1 MSRDQGSTRRR
12 QRSAHVALPIRLD
25 EAHLR
30 ERIVGHGFSEW
41 TKTSSRKRAQHGVEQ
56 GAHAHAVLSTNVVSS
71 TNEGDQISGANV
83 ASIRVVHAGQELYPT
98 MNPPSSVSPP
108 WPGAH
113 KWKIA
118 ETCTWWRTCT
128 CWARRRW
135 PRWQPRPRR
144 TTCVLCER
152 GRRGLE
158 GGRGGEGGCV
168 GLCAVVLW

>member
-1 MSRDQGSTRRR
+1 MKRIFVSVSSDMVFRNGPKQ
-12 QRSAHVALPIRLD
+12 VLENALNMAWL
-25 EAHLR
+25 
-30 ERIVGHGFSEW
+30 
-41 TKTSSRKRAQHGVEQ
+41 Q
-56 GAHAHAVLSTNVVSS
+56 GACTHAVLSTNVVSS

-108 WPGAH
+108 WPAH